1 MTVWER
7 LTNICQ
13 VMYFSN
19 IVLPVHHLVSCHN
32 KVHELFLYGLVSPFT
47 LCNLH
52 FPMISFY
59 MISDYRFHITKCNDE
74 KNAACNRGFWE
85 PTFFSLLVQFNHWSA
100 SFNSAVNEI
109 PLLPCVTLTARMI
122 SVLLYASSNEMAG
135 REFAWQSAQYWT
147 CWRGTMQLS
156 ISQWIATPAQHARF
170 RPLSVPLIK
179 PGDKESGSEWLIRPA
194 SSSSGIS
201 VAQLFINRA

>member
-1 MTVWER
+1 M
-7 LTNICQ
+7 
-13 VMYFSN
+13 
-19 IVLPVHHLVSCHN
+19 HHLVSWHN
-32 KVHELFLYGLVSPFT
+32 KLTDLWHVFSGVWTTFTVSYLFVHDIWLQ
-47 LCNLH
+47 
-52 FPMISFY
+52 IS
-59 MISDYRFHITKCNDE
+59 HQKCNDE
-74 KNAACNRGFWE
+74 KTAACYRGFWE
-85 PTFFSLLVQFNHWSA
+85 DTGSSPLVQFNHWSA

-156 ISQWIATPAQHARF
+156 ISQWIATPAQHSRF
-170 RPLSVPLIK
+170 LPLSVPLIK
-179 PGDKESGSEWLIRPA
+179 PGDKVSVSEWSIRPA

-201 VAQLFINRA
+201 VAQLFINRV